1 VRASQVAD
9 RNPKSEIEGL
19 VSRVTAI
26 LGLGVIAFAV
36 TLGVYIGTHLSNEA
50 MAVLMGAACGVG
62 ALAPALLIA
71 MLSLLRRRER
81 DEMNSV
87 RNLPQPSMYP
97 PVIVV
102 SPPAVNS
109 PQSNL
114 PYITTPPAAVPRQ
127 FTVIGDDPLDAHT
140 GFDV

>member
-1 VRASQVAD
+1 M
-9 RNPKSEIEGL
+9 
-19 VSRVTAI
+19 SRVTAI

-62 ALAPALLIA
+62 AIAPVLLIA
-71 MLSLLRRRER
+71 VLSLLRRRER

-102 SPPAVNS
+102 SPPAIHS
-109 PQSNL
+109 PQSNP
-114 PYITTPPAAVPRQ
+114 PYIATPPAAVPRQ
-127 FTVIGDDPLDAHT
+127 FTVIGDDTLDAHT
-140 GFDV
+140 

>member
-1 VRASQVAD
+1 MDFGACLEVVG

-26 LGLGVIAFAV
+26 FGLGIIVFAV

-62 ALAPALLIA
+62 AIAPALLIA
-71 MLSLLRRRER
+71 VLSLLRRRER

-87 RNLPQPSMYP
+87 RNLPQSSMYP

-102 SPPAVNS
+102 SPPAI
-109 PQSNL
+109 QSSQPNQ
-114 PYITTPPAAVPRQ
+114 PYITAPPAAVPRQ
-127 FTVIGDDPLDAHT
+127 FTVIGDDTLDAHT
-140 GFDV
+140 